1 MNSDERDWLSDGG
14 SNALVRGALLG
25 LVAAFACLIIVG
37 LIEPSE
43 VGVAE
48 AIGAFTLL
56 PLVAAVTSRVAWG
69 RERRAGR

>member
-1 MNSDERDWLSDGG
+1 MDSDESGQLSDGG

-25 LVAAFACLIIVG
+25 LVVAFAGLIIVG

-43 VGVAE
+43 IGVAE
-48 AIGAFTLL
+48 AIGAFTL
-56 PLVAAVTSRVAWG
+56 PLAGAVTSRVAWG